1 MNSDQSNKAI
11 LWLLAGI
18 VWFVINIRVAA
29 GIGSMTERAFDGL
42 VGGVVLLVSI
52 YYGCRFFGLLNGD
65 NKGRGND
72 SR

>member
-1 MNSDQSNKAI
+1 MNIDRSNRAI
-11 LWLLAGI
+11 LWLLGGI
-18 VWFVINIRVAA
+18 VWFVVNIRVAA

-52 YYGCRFFGLLNGD
+52 YYGCRFFGLLND
-65 NKGRGND
+65 VDDRDLD

>member
-1 MNSDQSNKAI
+1 MNTNQSNNAI

-18 VWFVINIRVAA
+18 VWFVVNIRVAA

-42 VGGVVLLVSI
+42 VGGVVLLISL
-52 YYGCRFFGLLNGD
+52 YYGCKMFGLLNND
-65 NKGRGND
+65 NQGND

>member
-1 MNSDQSNKAI
+1 MKIDQSNKAI

-18 VWFVINIRVAA
+18 VWFVVNIRVAA

-52 YYGCRFFGLLNGD
+52 YYGCRFFGLLND
-65 NKGRGND
+65 AADRDID